1 VPRLPAEIHGDGGGA
16 AVLRGAARVVEHH
29 GHDVTE
35 AFVQGAQRALE
46 AAREAGV
53 QVAVLT
59 ERSPSC
65 GSTFLYDGSFS
76 SQLQPGEGVT
86 AALLR
91 EHGIRVFSQH
101 QLEDAARLLD
111 ALDARDRAASVGK
124 P

>member
-1 VPRLPAEIHGDGGGA
+1 GGGA

-29 GHDVTE
+29 GHDVTQ
-35 AFVQGAQRALE
+35 AFLEGAQRALE
-46 AAREAGV
+46 AAQAAGV

-65 GSTFLYDGSFS
+65 GSAFLYDGTFS
-76 SQLQPGEGVT
+76 SQLQEGEGVT

-91 EHGIRVFSQH
+91 QHGIRVFSQH
-101 QLEDAARLLD
+101 QLEEAGRLLD
-111 ALDARDRAASVGK
+111 ALDAQDRAGSSIGK